1 MGSATR
7 ARLPEP
13 HQSGHESFL
22 VRGMPE
28 ILALMRGIRHAESL
42 VTAYAGGAG
51 DFFASTVLDVNALK
65 GEFLLEAGPGTV
77 LPQEAQVLT
86 VVTFLDNVKVQ
97 FEAAMLGTVGF
108 EGHRALRV
116 RLPSRVLRLQR
127 RESFRVATPVLRA
140 PVCRIP
146 ADGGRPA
153 VEIRVADVSCGG
165 VALALAPGDLWLEPG
180 DILRGC
186 LLELPGMAPIAV
198 SIEARHAERPEKVP
212 GAGLRT
218 CGCRFVDLPGPAE
231 TQIQRYVSAVER
243 ERLRLRA

>member
-1 MGSATR
+1 
-7 ARLPEP
+7 
-13 HQSGHESFL
+13 
-22 VRGMPE
+22 
-28 ILALMRGIRHAESL
+28 
-42 VTAYAGGAG
+42 
-51 DFFASTVLDVNALK
+51 
-65 GEFLLEAGPGTV
+65 
-77 LPQEAQVLT
+77 
-86 VVTFLDNVKVQ
+86 
-97 FEAAMLGTVGF
+97 
-108 EGHRALRV
+108 V

-198 SIEARHAERPEKVP
+198 SIEAAADRPEKAPV
-212 GAGLRT
+212 AGRALR
-218 CGCRFVDLPGPAE
+218 LPVRGPAGPAE
-231 TQIQRYVSAVER
+231 TQIAT
-243 ERLRLRA
+243 

>member
-1 MGSATR
+1 MGSASR

-13 HQSGHESFL
+13 LQPGHESFL
-22 VRGMPE
+22 VRGVPE
-28 ILALMRGIRHAESL
+28 ILALLRGIRHAQSL
-42 VTAYAGGAG
+42 VTAYAGGTG
-51 DFFASTVLDVNALK
+51 DFFASTVLDVNALS

-77 LPQEAQVLT
+77 LPGEAQTIT
-86 VVTFLDNVKVQ
+86 VVTFLDSVKVQ

-108 EGHRALRV
+108 EGHRALRL

-127 RESFRVATPVLRA
+127 RENFRVPTPALRA

-146 ADGGRPA
+146 ADAGRPA
-153 VEIRVADVSCGG
+153 LEIRVADVSCGG
-165 VALALAPGDLWLEPG
+165 IALALEPGDLWLEPG

-186 LLELPGMAPIAV
+186 VLELPGMAPIAV
-198 SIEARHAERPEKVP
+198 SIEARHAERPAKGPV
-212 GAGLRT
+212 AGIRT